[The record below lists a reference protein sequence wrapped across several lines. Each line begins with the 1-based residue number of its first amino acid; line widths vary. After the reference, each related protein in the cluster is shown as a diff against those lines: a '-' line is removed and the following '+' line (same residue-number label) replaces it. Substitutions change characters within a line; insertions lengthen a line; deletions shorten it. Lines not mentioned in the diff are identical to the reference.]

1 MFVEKELKKLAKEVY
16 SEFSKKYKVSCEFS
30 FVSLDEF
37 WKLAKKSKLVQD
49 DIRRKIP
56 LKVGALVV
64 HGKKDRICLNVEV
77 LNQITNNPNFVKA
90 IMFHELS
97 HVYLKGK
104 VMQDSLNEGIKS
116 ENRVESFVQEKFPK
130 YSKYLV

>member
-1 MFVEKELKKLAKEVY
+1 MLVEKELKKLANEAY
-16 SEFSKKYKVSCEFS
+16 SEFSKKYRVGCEFS

-37 WKLAKKSKLVQD
+37 WKLAKRSKLVQD

-56 LKVGALVV
+56 LKIGALVV
-64 HGKKDRICLNVEV
+64 HGKKDKICLNVEV
-77 LNQITNNPNFVKA
+77 LNQITDNPNFVKA
-90 IMFHELS
+90 IVLHELS

-104 VMQDSLNEGIKS
+104 VMRDSLNEDIKS
-116 ENRVESFVQEKFPK
+116 ENRVESFVQEEFPK